1 MWLLRCLEKERRFS
15 DSNPLSNQFRS
26 KYNIFYNCI
35 ENLLIQ
41 MAILLAW
48 LGNADLRAADAG
60 GSDGQGPILSALN
73 AFAFEALHML
83 SDHSAQKTRAY
94 AEWVGA
100 RSSVLVM
107 PHQAKLTSPT
117 SFEEIFSAAVGVID
131 EIRRASPS
139 ADLTFHLS
147 PGTPAMAAIWL
158 LLAKTRYPAK
168 LIESSREHGVKEAR
182 IPFELSAEFAPV
194 ADRQADEALTRLMMG
209 VPPKSPAFT
218 AIVHRCS
225 AMKRTVAM
233 AHRLAARD
241 VPVLIQGE
249 SGTGKELFARAIHQ
263 ASSRNGKPFVAVNC
277 GAIPQELVD
286 SEMFGHDKGAFTGA
300 TTARVGYFESADSG
314 TLFLDEIGE
323 LPLASQV
330 RLLRVLQEREITRVG
345 ATRAKPIDIRVIAAT
360 NRVLPDEVR
369 EGRFREDLFHRL
381 AVGVLLLPPLR
392 QREGDLN
399 ILIDS
404 MLASINAEA
413 ASQPGYKHKE
423 LSVSARNLLVQHA
436 WPGNVREL
444 HNTLLRASIWA
455 VGDKITTQDIAES
468 LAVTVA
474 PKAETILGRPLNQ
487 AISLPDIIGDVA
499 RHYLKRAMAQTH
511 GNKSEAS
518 RLLGLGSYQTL
529 SNWLQKYG
537 LG

>member
-1 MWLLRCLEKERRFS
+1 
-15 DSNPLSNQFRS
+15 
-26 KYNIFYNCI
+26 
-35 ENLLIQ
+35 

-48 LGNADLRAADAG
+48 LGNADLRASES
-60 GSDGQGPILSALN
+60 SDLGDLGPILSALKSFDFD
-73 AFAFEALHML
+73 AFHLL
-83 SDHSAQKTRAY
+83 SDHSTQKTLTY
-94 AEWVGA
+94 AKWLQEQ
-100 RSSVLVM
+100 SSVYVS
-107 PHQAKLTSPT
+107 PHQVKLSSPT
-117 SFEEIFSAAVGVID
+117 SFEEIFRAVVGVID
-131 EIRRASPS
+131 EIKRSSPTR
-139 ADLTFHLS
+139 DLTFHLS

-158 LLAKTRYPAK
+158 LLAKTRYPAT
-168 LIESSREHGVKEAR
+168 LIESSREQGVKEVR

-194 ADRQADEALTRLMMG
+194 ANKQADEALTRLMMG
-209 VPPKSPAFT
+209 MPPESPAFT

-233 AHRLAARD
+233 AHRLAVRD

-263 ASSRNGKPFVAVNC
+263 ASTRNGKPFVAVNC
-277 GAIPQELVD
+277 GAIPQEIVD
-286 SEMFGHDKGAFTGA
+286 AELFGHEKGAFTGA
-300 TTARVGYFESADSG
+300 TAARAGYFESADGG

-330 RLLRVLQEREITRVG
+330 RLLRVLQEREVTRVG
-345 ATRAKPIDIRVIAAT
+345 ATRSKPIDIRVIAAT

-404 MLASINAEA
+404 MLTSINAEA
-413 ASQPGYKHKE
+413 TSQPGYRHKE
-423 LSVSARNLLVQHA
+423 LDVSARNLMVQHS

-455 VGDKITTQDIAES
+455 VGDRITAQDVAES

-474 PKAETILGRPLNQ
+474 PKADTILGRTIDQ
-487 AISLPDIIGDVA
+487 AISLPEIIGEVA
-499 RHYLKRAMAQTH
+499 RHYLERAMAKAH

-537 LG
+537 VE

>member
-1 MWLLRCLEKERRFS
+1 
-15 DSNPLSNQFRS
+15 
-26 KYNIFYNCI
+26 
-35 ENLLIQ
+35 

-48 LGNADLRAADAG
+48 LGNADLCAAEARNSG
-60 GSDGQGPILSALN
+60 EQGPILGALK
-73 AFAFEALHML
+73 AFSFEALYLL
-83 SDHSAQKTRAY
+83 SDHGTQKTRAY
-94 AEWVGA
+94 SEWVG
-100 RSSVLVM
+100 RQSSVPVAS
-107 PHQAKLTSPT
+107 HQAKLTSPT
-117 SFEEIFSAAVGVID
+117 SFEEIFHAAVGVI
-131 EIRRASPS
+131 EEVKRASPLG
-139 ADLTFHLS
+139 DLTFHLS

-158 LLAKTRYPAK
+158 LLAKTRYPAR
-168 LIESSREHGVKEAR
+168 LIESSREHGVKEVS

-194 ADRQADEALTRLMMG
+194 ADKQADETLTRLMMG
-209 VPPKSPAFT
+209 VPPESPAFT
-218 AIVHRCS
+218 AIVHRC
-225 AMKRTVAM
+225 AVMKRTVAM
-233 AHRLAARD
+233 AHRLAVRD

-263 ASSRNGKPFVAVNC
+263 ASPRNSKPFIAVNC

-286 SEMFGHDKGAFTGA
+286 SELFGHEKGAFTGA
-300 TTARVGYFESADSG
+300 NAARAGYFESAYGG

-330 RLLRVLQEREITRVG
+330 RLLRVLQEREVTRVG
-345 ATRAKPIDIRVIAAT
+345 ATRAKTIDIRVIAAT
-360 NRVLPDEVR
+360 NRVLPDEIR

-413 ASQPGYKHKE
+413 ASQPGYKHKK
-423 LSVSARNLLVQHA
+423 LDISARNLLIQHS

-455 VGDKITTQDIAES
+455 VGDKITTQDVAES
-468 LAVTVA
+468 LAVTLA
-474 PKAETILGRPLNQ
+474 PKAETVLGRPLDQ
-487 AISLPDIIGDVA
+487 AISLPDIIADVA
-499 RHYLKRAMAQTH
+499 RHYLERAMAQTH
-511 GNKSEAS
+511 GNKSEAA
-518 RLLGLGSYQTL
+518 RLLGIGSYQTL

-537 LG
+537 VG

>member
-1 MWLLRCLEKERRFS
+1 
-15 DSNPLSNQFRS
+15 
-26 KYNIFYNCI
+26 
-35 ENLLIQ
+35 

-48 LGNADLRAADAG
+48 LGNADLRAAEAG
-60 GSDGQGPILSALN
+60 GSDEQGPILGALK
-73 AFAFEALHML
+73 AFPFDALHLL
-83 SDHSAQKTRAY
+83 SDHSIQKTRAY
-94 AEWVGA
+94 AQWVG
-100 RSSVLVM
+100 RQSSVPVM
-107 PHQAKLTSPT
+107 SHQAKLTSPT
-117 SFEEIFSAAVGVID
+117 SFEEIFRAAVGVI
-131 EIRRASPS
+131 EEVKRASPFG
-139 ADLTFHLS
+139 DLVFHLS

-168 LIESSREHGVKEAR
+168 LIESSREHGVKEVG
-182 IPFELSAEFAPV
+182 IPFELSAEFVPV
-194 ADRQADEALTRLMMG
+194 ADKQADEALTRLMMG
-209 VPPKSPAFT
+209 VPPESPAFT
-218 AIVHRCS
+218 AIVHRCA

-233 AHRLAARD
+233 AHRLAVRD

-263 ASSRNGKPFVAVNC
+263 ASPRNTKPFVAVNC
-277 GAIPQELVD
+277 GAIPLELVD
-286 SEMFGHDKGAFTGA
+286 AELFGHERGAFTGA
-300 TTARVGYFESADSG
+300 TAARAGYFESADGG

-330 RLLRVLQEREITRVG
+330 RLLRVLQEREVTRVG

-360 NRVLPDEVR
+360 NRVLPDEIR

-413 ASQPGYKHKE
+413 ASQPGYKHKK
-423 LSVSARNLLVQHA
+423 LDVSARNLLIQHS

-455 VGDKITTQDIAES
+455 VGDKITMQDVAES

-474 PKAETILGRPLNQ
+474 PKADTILGRPLDQ

-499 RHYLKRAMAQTH
+499 RHYLERAIAQTH
-511 GNKSEAS
+511 GNKSEAA
-518 RLLGLGSYQTL
+518 RILGIGSYQTL

-537 LG
+537 VG